1 MQNRKVTGQRVTAT
15 KDKLYKALLALMET
29 ASIDQVRISELCQL
43 AQINRT
49 TFYNHY
55 GSQYDVL
62 REMAQSF
69 LDHTAL
75 VVRQQLQEKADFPHG
90 LELALEYIRE
100 HRALLQRLLSQDPN
114 GFPIELP
121 NFEEIILERLP
132 PQLPPMQKKAAAA
145 FLTHGI
151 VGLLLDWIRN
161 GCQESAHEEA
171 QLCLFLFSR
180 IHF

>member
-1 MQNRKVTGQRVTAT
+1 MQNRKITGQRTTAT
-15 KDKLYKALLALMET
+15 KDKLHKALLTLLET
-29 ASIDQVRISELCQL
+29 TSIDQIRISELCGL

-62 REMAQSF
+62 REISQTF
-69 LDHTAL
+69 LEHTAIMIQ
-75 VVRQQLQEKADFPHG
+75 RQLQEGTDFPRS
-90 LELALEYIRE
+90 LEQALEYIRE

-114 GFPIELP
+114 GFPVELP
-121 NFEEIILERLP
+121 SFETTILERLG
-132 PQLPPMQKKAAAA
+132 PQLTPMQKKAAAA

-151 VGLLLDWIRN
+151 VGLLLDWVRN